1 MATTNT
7 NKKTTRN
14 TKGKEAV
21 QIIETISERLGYD
34 LFDKDDYLSFF
45 IHAQF
50 LDHNKENNEKS
61 YLEKEE
67 KIKTINEMLDE
78 DNSKTDLIRNLN
90 ENDNSY

>member
-1 MATTNT
+1 MASTTT
-7 NKKTTRN
+7 KKSTRN

-21 QIIETISERLGYD
+21 EIIETISERLGYD

-45 IHAQF
+45 IHAQY

-67 KIKTINEMLDE
+67 QLKLFNEMLDE
-78 DNSKTDLIRNLN
+78 DNSKTNAIRNIN
-90 ENDNSY
+90 ENNKSY